1 MGSGKRIL
9 TPNTH
14 YALRITH
21 YALGVPLMNILGS
34 RWILM
39 LGVALVIVAVGLALG
54 AAVARQVAPAPVGE
68 AAAALGS
75 GAAVGK
81 GYTDRVVGDMQS
93 RIARDPS
100 DRIALSQLGVA
111 YLQKARET
119 NDPSYYTQA
128 EQALDKAL
136 ALAPDDYDSIAARG
150 SL

>member
-1 MGSGKRIL
+1 MRNGFRKADSQ
-9 TPNTH
+9 PQH
-14 YALRITH
+14 ALRITH

-54 AAVARQVAPAPVGE
+54 PAVARQVAPAPVGE

-111 YLQKARET
+111 
-119 NDPSYYTQA
+119 
-128 EQALDKAL
+128 
-136 ALAPDDYDSIAARG
+136 
-150 SL
+150 